1 VTGRR
6 IPEAGLDALIRSA
19 LAEDLGPG
27 RRDVTT
33 EAILDPGAS
42 GGGEIRANASLVLA
56 GIEAA
61 RRTFHALDPDL
72 HFHAAVEDGARLEPG
87 DRVAAIEGDL
97 RAILAGERTAL
108 NFLQRLSGVATLTA
122 RFVDAVRGTRAR
134 ILDTRKTAP
143 GWRQL
148 EKYAVRC
155 GGGINHR
162 MGLYDGFLIKD
173 NHLGAA
179 GGLAKAVDR
188 ARRAAPEAPLEVE
201 ARTID
206 EFEAALAAGVDRILL
221 DNMDPSRLREAVRRA
236 GGSVPLEASGGV
248 TLENVR
254 AVAETG
260 VDFIS
265 IGALTHSAPAADL
278 SLEIL
283 SP

>member
-1 VTGRR
+1 VTGQV
-6 IPEAGLDALIRSA
+6 PEAALDALIRSA

-42 GGGEIRANASLVLA
+42 GGGEIRAKSPLVLA

-61 RRTFHALDPDL
+61 RRTFHALDPGLRFD
-72 HFHAAVEDGARLEPG
+72 AAVEDAVRLGPG

-122 RFVDAVRGTRAR
+122 RFVDAVRGTQAR

-162 MGLYDGFLIKD
+162 MGLYDGILIKE
-173 NHLGAA
+173 NHLSAA
-179 GGLAKAVDR
+179 GGVAKAVDR

-206 EFEAALAAGVDRILL
+206 ELEAALAAGVDRILL

-236 GGSVPLEASGGV
+236 GGLVPLEASGGV

-283 SP
+283 RP

>member
-1 VTGRR
+1 MTGHR

-19 LAEDLGPG
+19 LAEDLGPE

-42 GGGEIRANASLVLA
+42 GEGEIRAKSSLVLA

-61 RRTFHALDPDL
+61 RRTFHAIDPDL
-72 HFHAAVEDGARLEPG
+72 HFYAAVEDGARLEPG

-162 MGLYDGFLIKD
+162 MGLYDGILIKE
-173 NHLGAA
+173 NHLSAA

-201 ARTID
+201 ARTIE

-221 DNMDPSRLREAVRRA
+221 DNMEPSRLREAVRRA
-236 GGSVPLEASGGV
+236 GGFVPLEASGGV

-283 SP
+283 RP